1 LVPQHKDNIKKLF
14 FDFFKSKDGQPTPL
28 IQALITGRHAISK
41 VKSIIGDKDPK
52 LAHLSKNTMRSF
64 YANDRFDNAFFVSE
78 NFAESLI
85 ERDFLFAEEI
95 STGQG
100 GSVVPKNDKGE
111 ESK

>member
-1 LVPQHKDNIKKLF
+1 M
-14 FDFFKSKDGQPTPL
+14 

-41 VKSIIGDKDPK
+41 VKRIIGDKDPK
-52 LAHLSKNTMRSF
+52 YSHVAKNTMRSF
-64 YANDRFDNAFFVSE
+64 YASDRFDNAFFVSE

-100 GSVVPKNDKGE
+100 GIVSPKNE
-111 ESK
+111 QESK